1 MVGYMRII
9 KDPFTGDLLLS
20 LNTFESKQVKDKGY
34 IKISTGISFFGSLKL
49 LHDDLSAIITEEL
62 KNIQL
67 HKEKQQHAKIRNK
80 SKTNTSNS

>member
-1 MVGYMRII
+1 MRII

-20 LNTFESKQVKDKGY
+20 LDSFESKQVKDKGY
-34 IKISTGISFFGSLKL
+34 IKISTKTNFFGYLKI

-62 KNIQL
+62 RNIQNQ
-67 HKEKQQHAKIRNK
+67 KEKSRDAKIRNQ

>member
-1 MVGYMRII
+1 MRII

-20 LNTFESKQVKDKGY
+20 LDSFESKQVKDKGY
-34 IKISTGISFFGSLKL
+34 VKISTKTNFFGYLKI

-62 KNIQL
+62 RNIQL
-67 HKEKQQHAKIRNK
+67 KKTFGRNKNAKIRNK

>member
-1 MVGYMRII
+1 MRII

-20 LNTFESKQVKDKGY
+20 LDSFESKQVKDKGY

>member
-1 MVGYMRII
+1 MRIL

-20 LNTFESKQVKDKGY
+20 LNTFESKDKGY

>member
-1 MVGYMRII
+1 MRIL

-20 LNTFESKQVKDKGY
+20 LNTFESKQVKDKEY

>member
-1 MVGYMRII
+1 MRII

-20 LNTFESKQVKDKGY
+20 LDSFESKQVKDKGY
-34 IKISTGISFFGSLKL
+34 IKVSTGISFFGSLKL